1 VIVDTDVW
9 SRAVLAMHQ
18 GDPRV
23 ASWRR
28 LLLGRSVFIAAQT
41 EAELRFWPL
50 WRGWSAARSQLL
62 FDALGKTPTLPVTPS
77 VIQRYAELRAS
88 CRLLG
93 HPMHEKIHAG
103 DAWVAAT
110 ALAYGVPLIAGDRIY
125 RDIPGLTVLGDD
137 DASRH

>member
-1 VIVDTDVW
+1 MIVDTDVW

-62 FDALGKTPTLPVTPS
+62 FDALSKTPTLPVTPS

-88 CRLLG
+88 CRLSVIRCTRRSTPATPGWRRL
-93 HPMHEKIHAG
+93 HSPM
-103 DAWVAAT
+103 VF
-110 ALAYGVPLIAGDRIY
+110 R
-125 RDIPGLTVLGDD
+125 
-137 DASRH
+137 